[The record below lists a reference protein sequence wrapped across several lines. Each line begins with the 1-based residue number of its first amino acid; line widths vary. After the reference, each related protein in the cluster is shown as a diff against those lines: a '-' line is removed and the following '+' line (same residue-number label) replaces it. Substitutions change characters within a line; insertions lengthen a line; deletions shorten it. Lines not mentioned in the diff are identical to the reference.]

1 MTGTAW
7 VVAALALVVAATVVF
22 VTLLLAEDTTGEP
35 DRPVTL
41 RFVFVACGLAAV
53 AFGVATILPT
63 VVVG

>member
-7 VVAALALVVAATVVF
+7 VVAALALVAAFTVVF

-35 DRPVTL
+35 DRPITL
-41 RFVFVACGLAAV
+41 RFVLTACAVAAV
-53 AFGVATILPT
+53 AFGVASILPT